1 MGTYLD
7 FVVRKE
13 GEEEST
19 RQRGES
25 LMCEVKAAKERASNR
40 WYGPLAPLAAEIQVT
55 EQERAVA
62 QDCPFCGTETRSQ
75 IEEEKGRID

>member
-13 GEEEST
+13 GEEKSI

-25 LMCEVKAAKERASNR
+25 LMCGVKAAKERASNR
-40 WYGPLAPLAAEIQVT
+40 WYGPLGPLAAEVQVT
-55 EQERAVA
+55 EQKRPVD
-62 QDCPFCGTETRSQ
+62 QDCPFCGTKTRSQ

>member
-7 FVVRKE
+7 FVVIKE
-13 GEEEST
+13 GEEKSI

-40 WYGPLAPLAAEIQVT
+40 WYSPLGQRSRLLNRKDLLTRTALS
-55 EQERAVA
+55 VA
-62 QDCPFCGTETRSQ
+62 QKLEVRLKRRKRG
-75 IEEEKGRID
+75 

>member
-7 FVVRKE
+7 FVVIKE
-13 GEEEST
+13 GEEKSI

-40 WYGPLAPLAAEIQVT
+40 WYSPLGSLAAEVQVT
-55 EQERAVA
+55 EQKRPVD
-62 QDCPFCGTETRSQ
+62 QDCPFCGTKTRSQ
-75 IEEEKGRID
+75 IEEEKEGID